1 MSLYVIIRLYS
12 KRGSESIHSS
22 ESERAK
28 ESSVTDLFCKSEEDR
43 ELKKM
48 QFLYIDVT
56 LRAFER
62 GKLLCFINF
71 SPDKSQKCDNL
82 PILWRQRMP
91 SAIKLGLHLTL

>member
-28 ESSVTDLFCKSEEDR
+28 VSSVTDLFCKSEEDR

-48 QFLYIDVT
+48 QFLYIEVT
-56 LRAFER
+56 LRAFESC
-62 GKLLCFINF
+62 KLIYLINF
-71 SPDKSQKCDNL
+71 
-82 PILWRQRMP
+82 
-91 SAIKLGLHLTL
+91 